1 MKKDFCVEFVDQCGG
16 VFITHPSIK
25 SAKQHLAELPQIP
38 NAQQNL
44 KQLGVE
50 VLNIVVKLDSS
61 VGVCVGRVELN
72 PKLAIKLDDT
82 WRDRLACG
90 AGFGVGLM
98 DTKEATLYH
107 ASTSALARNDRI
119 KNAKAQNV
127 ICKKVDRIKTTAKDS
142 RIFAM
147 ILGAFKAVARA
158 HTWLYVT
165 ADTAVESTKSAQKPN
180 PPARNY

>member
-1 MKKDFCVEFVDQCGG
+1 MEKDFCVEFVDQCGG

-61 VGVCVGRVELN
+61 VGVCVGQIKLD

-82 WRDRLACG
+82 WREVAPKCG
-90 AGFGVGLM
+90 AQKWQNLASKAM
-98 DTKEATLYH
+98 DCHATH
-107 ASTSALARNDRI
+107 AAYNDR
-119 KNAKAQNV
+119 KRAGFWKTLKVWLAKML
-127 ICKKVDRIKTTAKDS
+127 KDS
-142 RIFAM
+142 RIFDEFCA
-147 ILGAFKAVARA
+147 LREKAQGSYLSGNDRRAFL
-158 HTWLYVT
+158 TL
-165 ADTAVESTKSAQKPN
+165 AQKSQK
-180 PPARNY
+180 AESKS